1 MTEAD
6 DTKRNDGGQ
15 AFPRTPTDL
24 YDGHAGMTLRQWYA
38 GQALSGMLAHGMG
51 PNSPWVD
58 HPPSAAR
65 WAYELADAMIAEDDK

>member
-38 GQALSGMLAHGMG
+38 GQALAGLCANMQVEQFLEMKT
-51 PNSPWVD
+51 NTM
-58 HPPSAAR
+58 AR
-65 WAYELADAMIAEDDK
+65 LSYMYADAMLAEDDK

>member
-24 YDGHAGMTLRQWYA
+24 YDGHAGMTLRQWYM
-38 GQALSGMLAHGMG
+38 GQAMVGLIAN
-51 PNSPWVD
+51 PNNGGTPAQVAKIC
-58 HPPSAAR
+58 AAV
-65 WAYELADAMIAEDDK
+65 ADAMLDEDDK